1 MSGAV
6 GHKRVSK
13 EFIETHPI
21 QLPPLAEQKRI
32 VAILDEPFEGIGT
45 AVANAEK
52 NLATAREL
60 FESKSYL
67 VFAHGKSVWQKRRLG
82 DISERITKGSSP
94 KWQAISYLNE
104 PGILFGTR
112 VWTH

>member
-21 QLPPLAEQKRI
+21 PLPPLAEQKRI

-67 VFAHGKSVWQKRRLG
+67 VFAHGKSVW
-82 DISERITKGSSP
+82 
-94 KWQAISYLNE
+94 
-104 PGILFGTR
+104 
-112 VWTH
+112 